1 MTFVTDEHKAELSQT
16 SAIRMVQAHLFEFV
30 PKDGQIIWGR
40 DAIEH
45 TKEIVG
51 PIYGLCQ
58 NAVDGGLDAA
68 IKNAYWQLCRADT
81 GCIERSG
88 QGNPAGDLKRGQWR
102 FRSDGYKRCSPWLIN
117 DLERYLTLAADVMLN
132 NELASEDNRKTRKP
146 TSKKVSRVDQLI
158 AELTKLSNKDIALTA

>member
-1 MTFVTDEHKAELSQT
+1 
-16 SAIRMVQAHLFEFV
+16 MVQAHLFEFV

-51 PIYGLCQ
+51 PIYALCQ
-58 NAVDGGLDAA
+58 DAVSGGLDDA
-68 IKNAYWQLCRADT
+68 IKNAYWQLCRANG

-102 FRSDGYKRCSPWLIN
+102 FRPDGYKLCPSWIVN
-117 DLERYLTLAADVMLN
+117 DLERYLTLAADVMFN
-132 NELASEDNRKTRKP
+132 NELASETTADVADDKVKTRKP
-146 TSKKVSRVDQLI
+146 TSKKVSRVDQLK
-158 AELTKLSNKDIALTA
+158 AKLTKLSNKDIALSA